1 MADVWDRSFYIHI
14 GTFLHQILC
23 WAHRKRGAV
32 CFCTCIDMMPC
43 LILCEG
49 HSLRAAHLLCRRI
62 DRFLHPALCWAHKYG
77 ILQTCLEE
85 HRKVAQLS
93 EFCFVWFW
101 FCTPTLVFLHGKKQH
116 PIHTLRHFRNKY
128 KSKEKQ
134 CSLMLE
140 IKKNNQ
146 PLKSTLI
153 ISSLGKS
160 KYGTTINPL
169 SKTTYQ
175 NLQGE

>member
-1 MADVWDRSFYIHI
+1 
-14 GTFLHQILC
+14 
-23 WAHRKRGAV
+23 
-32 CFCTCIDMMPC
+32 
-43 LILCEG
+43 
-49 HSLRAAHLLCRRI
+49 
-62 DRFLHPALCWAHKYG
+62 
-77 ILQTCLEE
+77 
-85 HRKVAQLS
+85 
-93 EFCFVWFW
+93 
-101 FCTPTLVFLHGKKQH
+101 
-116 PIHTLRHFRNKY
+116 
-128 KSKEKQ
+128 
-134 CSLMLE
+134 MLE